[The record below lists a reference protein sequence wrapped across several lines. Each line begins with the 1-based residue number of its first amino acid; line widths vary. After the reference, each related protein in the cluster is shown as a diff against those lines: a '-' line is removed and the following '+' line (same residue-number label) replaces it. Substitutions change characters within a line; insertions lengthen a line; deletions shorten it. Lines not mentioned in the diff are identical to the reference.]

1 MMAKLIDNSR
11 RLTLSRLVLYW
22 ERLWPAL
29 WPVIGL
35 LGLFVALALLDMPPH
50 LPGWLHL
57 ALLLTFV
64 VGVLGALW
72 HGIVHF
78 RPPSR
83 ESASRRLERVNAL
96 AHRPLEALEDELD
109 AGAEHAAGR
118 GLWALHQKRMAEAVA
133 RLRVGF
139 PSPGLIR
146 RDPIALRI
154 ALAVLLVIGGVSAG
168 PDAGGRML
176 RAVSPDLD
184 IFRPPRPAVV
194 DAWITPPAYT
204 GFPPMFLER
213 EGEREAGERAAGEA
227 ATIVVPEHSVL
238 AVRVAGGRG
247 RPSLSRDGTPVEFT
261 LVEDENYG
269 LDLKLSTH
277 DTIAVEQNGK
287 RLAGWSIR
295 VISDLAPTA
304 AFLQPPG
311 PTRRSAL
318 RIDFDARDDYGL
330 VAVSAVIRRAGAAAR
345 MSSDDGEKIE
355 IDLPLPRA
363 GTKRAAARSFHD
375 LTPHPWA
382 GLPVMVQLSAR
393 DAAGQVGKSGAVRI
407 TMPERQFTHPVAR
420 DIVVERRK
428 LTADPKAN
436 REDVS
441 IDLRAIAWQR
451 KRYDGDLVVFLS
463 LTSAARRLAHDA
475 SATATAAVQKLLWD
489 TALRVEDGK
498 LSLAERALREA
509 EQALRDAL
517 AKQDTG
523 DPEIDRLLNDLQAA
537 LDSYFDE
544 LAEMMKKLDS
554 EAQMLS
560 PEDRRTMVLNRQ
572 DLQAI
577 MNEIRNLARSGA
589 REAARRL
596 LAQLQSILENMRTG
610 RMARVDEQSRQAMQA
625 LNELQEIIKGQQE
638 LLDKTFREAQRRR
651 GAQRSGPMRRGPQG
665 PGRQGR
671 GQLRQDLDEM
681 LPGGSP
687 SPRGGQPGRYAGD
700 VSRQETLRRQL
711 GDLMRRLGEMTG
723 AIPRPMG
730 RAEQSMRDSTKAL
743 RFGEPG
749 NAVGPQTRAVD
760 QLQQAAKMATQQLMR
775 RLGQGPGGRQSRGR
789 LSRPQDPFGRNLNEG
804 RGGFNTSDV
813 DIPGEDTLQRARRI
827 RDELRRR
834 AGQRSR
840 PRLEHEYIERLL
852 KQF

>member
-1 MMAKLIDNSR
+1 MATFFTHSR
-11 RLTLSRLVLYW
+11 RQTLSWLAIYW

-29 WPVIGL
+29 WPMVGL
-35 LGLFVALALLDMPPH
+35 LGLFVALALLDIPPQ
-50 LPGWLHL
+50 LPGWLHF
-57 ALLLTFV
+57 ALLLAFAV
-64 VGVLGALW
+64 SVFGALW
-72 HGIVHF
+72 HAVRHF

-83 ESASRRLERVNAL
+83 GSALRRLERVNAL
-96 AHRPLEALEDELD
+96 THRPLEALEDRLD

-154 ALAVLLVIGGVSAG
+154 ALAVLLVIGGASSG
-168 PDAGGRML
+168 PEAGGRML
-176 RAVSPDLD
+176 RALTPDLA
-184 IFRPPRPAVV
+184 IFTPPRPAML

-204 GFPPMFLER
+204 GFAPMFLER
-213 EGEREAGERAAGEA
+213 EAEPEAAKSAAGGGPA
-227 ATIVVPEHSVL
+227 IVVPEHSVL
-238 AVRVAGGRG
+238 AVRVSGGRG
-247 RPSLSRDGTPVEFT
+247 RPTMTRDGTPVDFT
-261 LVEDENYG
+261 LVEDQNYG

-277 DTIAVEQNGK
+277 DTIAVEQDGD
-287 RLAGWSIR
+287 RLAGWTIR

-304 AFLQPPG
+304 AFLQPPK

-330 VAVSAVIRRAGAAAR
+330 VAVSAVIRRAGDPAR
-345 MSSDDGEKIE
+345 VSSDGGEKIE
-355 IDLPLPRA
+355 IDLSLPRA
-363 GTKRAAARSFHD
+363 GAKRAAARSFHD

-382 GLPVMVQLSAR
+382 GLPVMVQLAAR
-393 DAAGQVGKSGAVRI
+393 DAAGQVGKSGAIRI
-407 TMPERQFTHPVAR
+407 TMPERQFSHPVAR

-428 LTADPKAN
+428 LTADPEAN
-436 REDVS
+436 REDVT

-451 KRYDGDLVVFLS
+451 ERYDGDVVVFLA
-463 LTSAARRLAHDA
+463 LTAAARRLAHDSTPA
-475 SATATAAVQKLLWD
+475 ATAEVQKLLWD

-498 LSLAERALREA
+498 LSLAERSLREA

-523 DPEIDRLLNDLQAA
+523 DAEIDRLLNDLQAA
-537 LDSYFDE
+537 LESYFDE
-544 LAEMMKKLDS
+544 LAEMMKKLDP
-554 EAQMLS
+554 EAQALT
-560 PEDRRTMVLNRQ
+560 PEDRRTLVLNRQ

-610 RMARVDEQSRQAMQA
+610 RLARTDQQSRQAMQA

-651 GAQRSGPMRRGPQG
+651 GAPRSGPMRGGERR
-665 PGRQGR
+665 PGRR
-671 GQLRQDLDEM
+671 GQGQLQQDQDEM

-687 SPRGGQPGRYAGD
+687 RPRSGQPGRYAGD
-700 VSRQETLRRQL
+700 VERQEALRRQL

-730 RAEQSMRDSTKAL
+730 RAEQSMRGSTKSL
-743 RFGEPG
+743 RAGEPG
-749 NAVGPQTRAVD
+749 KAVGPQTRAVD
-760 QLQQAAKMATQQLMR
+760 QLQQAAKMATQQLMQ
-775 RLGQGPGGRQSRGR
+775 RLGRGPGGQQSRGR

-813 DIPGEDTLQRARRI
+813 DIPSEDTLQRARRI

-834 AGQRSR
+834 AGQRNR
-840 PRLEHEYIERLL
+840 PRLEHEYIDRLL
-852 KQF
+852 RQF